1 MYIESYM
8 LIVGSFLNL
17 TIGVF
22 GMFYQ
27 ANKALNLNM
36 AVPTTKEENEK
47 IGYNECFEGNLL
59 GCLLYSIWPTNVYVT
74 KISQFLF
81 FWFFIRQLKPFWY
94 FFRALMTCISND

>member
-1 MYIESYM
+1 MMYIESYM

-36 AVPTTKEENEK
+36 AVPTTNEENEM

-59 GCLLYSIWPTNVYVT
+59 CCLLYSI
-74 KISQFLF
+74 
-81 FWFFIRQLKPFWY
+81 
-94 FFRALMTCISND
+94 

>member
-47 IGYNECFEGNLL
+47 IGYNECFEGNLFIFS
-59 GCLLYSIWPTNVYVT
+59 LY
-74 KISQFLF
+74 KIVLFGVMKRQFQFLVQHLIYVIF
-81 FWFFIRQLKPFWY
+81 
-94 FFRALMTCISND
+94 CIN